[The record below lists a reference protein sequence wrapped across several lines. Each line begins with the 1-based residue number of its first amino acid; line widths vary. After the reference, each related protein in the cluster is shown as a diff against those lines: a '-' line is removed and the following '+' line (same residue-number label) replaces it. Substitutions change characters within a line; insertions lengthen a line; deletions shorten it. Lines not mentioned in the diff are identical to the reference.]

1 MEQPMKAMKIPK
13 VKKEKSTKPRMTNS
27 WVDFLKD
34 YAKSNNITYSCALSD
49 PRAKDEYKD
58 GKMTTKDYSKP
69 VMEMVEIEVLKKAN
83 RLKERVMEPVMV
95 VEIPK
100 KTRKKTDLKLK
111 MSDFK
116 L

>member
-1 MEQPMKAMKIPK
+1 MKAMKMPK

-49 PRAKDEYKD
+49 PRAKDEYKQ
-58 GKMTTKDYSKP
+58 GKMTTKDYAKPMEMEMMTTQKRTKKP
-69 VMEMVEIEVLKKAN
+69 VIVV
-83 RLKERVMEPVMV
+83 EPVMV
-95 VEIPK
+95 VEMPK
-100 KTRKKTDLKLK
+100 KTRKKKTDLKLK